1 MKNSSPLLVFLLFA
15 GITSAQD
22 YKVTF
27 SAYQIDTPTDQVD
40 SVQIENTTQSKNIT
54 VNGDDTLHLVDIV
67 QNIEQKET
75 NDHLSVYPNPA
86 SGHSFVEF
94 WSDNTGKAKIAVY
107 DLAGR
112 QILEQPTRLRQ
123 GLNTYKI
130 AGLDQGNY
138 VVSIENKNL
147 RASANVT
154 VTGSAGARP
163 GIETVQNSATSESL
177 QRKNTK
183 AGTRVEWQYNEGDVL
198 IFTAW
203 GEGYSRIM
211 VYQISDDTHLTI
223 AFEDCVDVDG
233 NKYTV
238 VEINGTMWMAENL
251 KTTKF
256 STNVPI
262 EEITDSA
269 DWANA
274 GSAAMCYYDNDP
286 YFADSVGIYYNFYAA
301 ATGILCPNGWH
312 VPTETEFEDLFVYLQ
327 NNGYN
332 YDGSIDTDNDYTT
345 NNLIAKSL
353 CKGQLWYPSDVDG
366 GPGNN
371 DYPSYVNRSGLSL
384 YGSGMRNSNAGTQG
398 IFSVGS
404 LWTATESNASKAYRI
419 TLTYPNPTPL
429 LNSLNKTYG
438 LSIRCIKD

>member
-1 MKNSSPLLVFLLFA
+1 MLVILLFA

-40 SVQIENTTQSKNIT
+40 SVQIENSTQSKNIT

-67 QNIEQKET
+67 QNIDQEERKNQ
-75 NDHLSVYPNPA
+75 LSVYPNPA
-86 SGHSFVEF
+86 SEHSFVEF
-94 WSDNTGKAKIAVY
+94 WSGISGKAGIDVY
-107 DLAGR
+107 DLSGR
-112 QILEQPTRLRQ
+112 QILEQSIRLKQ

-130 AGLDQGNY
+130 AGLSKGNY
-138 VVSIENKNL
+138 VVSIENKNF
-147 RASANVT
+147 RASGNLT
-154 VTGSAGARP
+154 STGSAGARP
-163 GIETVQNSATSESL
+163 GIEAVHNSATSESL
-177 QRKNTK
+177 QRKKTK

-203 GEGYSRIM
+203 GEEYSRIM
-211 VYQISDDTHLTI
+211 VHQIFNDTHLTI

-274 GSAAMCYYDNDP
+274 ESAAMCYYDNDP

-312 VPTETEFEDLFVYLQ
+312 VPTETDFENLFVYLQ

-366 GPGNN
+366 APGNN
-371 DYPSYVNRSGLSL
+371 DYPSYVNRSGFSI

-398 IFSVGS
+398 IFTVGS
-404 LWTATESNASKAYRI
+404 IWTATEAIATKAYRI
-419 TLTYPNPTPL
+419 SLTNPAPAPL